1 MCSNFNV
8 VVPFGT
14 TTPRLKNSK
23 GGVQNERKTVGSPT
37 DILVHV
43 GSTRGL
49 KYFMIMFELVMKIFI
64 LCTMAVWLARLP
76 ARHVTAE
83 REALS
88 PQSGTCKINLIN
100 LLRSRL
106 TAVIWVCWVCAMHW
120 PTTAVLD
127 SDSIKI
133 HSLLLWCNRLHPAS
147 VAYRRTSSRAGT
159 SRYVSDCRIY
169 RTTCF
174 A

>member
-23 GGVQNERKTVGSPT
+23 GGVQNERETVGSPT

-88 PQSGTCKINLIN
+88 PQSGTCKIKLIHFD
-100 LLRSRL
+100 R
-106 TAVIWVCWVCAMHW
+106 
-120 PTTAVLD
+120 D
-127 SDSIKI
+127 
-133 HSLLLWCNRLHPAS
+133 SLLLFGF
-147 VAYRRTSSRAGT
+147 VG
-159 SRYVSDCRIY
+159 
-169 RTTCF
+169 F
-174 A
+174 AQCIGPPLRSWIQIR